1 MDILERIVADK
12 RLEVAAAKAAVPE
25 DVLRRRL
32 AAAPAP
38 LPFKE
43 ALAASPH
50 GIIAEFKRKSPSR
63 GWIHKDIGPDQV
75 VPAYAAAG
83 AAALSILTDGPYFG
97 GCLDY
102 IVRMRPL
109 VNVPI
114 LRKEFIIDTY
124 QLVEA
129 RAAGADAVLLIAS
142 CLSREACASLLAE
155 AHSIGLQVLLEVHTV
170 DELDY
175 VTPDVDAVGVNNR
188 HLGTFHTDVQVS
200 LDLAA
205 ALRDRGLLGGAGPVT
220 GSSGA
225 AHAGPSGP
233 FGSPTGGS
241 LAGGQLAPAGP
252 IAVSESGISSPA
264 VVRELRRAG
273 YRGFLMGECFM
284 KEPDPAAALTAFASA
299 I

>member
-12 RLEVAAAKAAVPE
+12 RAAVAAAKAAVPE
-25 DVLRRRL
+25 EILRERL
-32 AAAPAP
+32 AAAPPP
-38 LPFKE
+38 LPFRE

-63 GWIHKDIGPDQV
+63 GWIHEDVGPEQV
-75 VPAYAAAG
+75 VPKYAAGG

-102 IVRMRPL
+102 VVRMRPL

-114 LRKEFIIDTY
+114 LRKEFIIDRY

-142 CLSREACASLLAE
+142 CLERDAFRSLLDE
-155 AHSIGLQVLLEVHTV
+155 AHSLGLQVLLEVHTP

-175 VTPDVDAVGVNNR
+175 VTADVDAVGVNNR
-188 HLGTFHTDVQVS
+188 HLGTFHTDVEVS
-200 LDLAA
+200 FKMAGELC
-205 ALRDRGLLGGAGPVT
+205 RRGLAGP
-220 GSSGA
+220 G
-225 AHAGPSGP
+225 GPV
-233 FGSPTGGS
+233 
-241 LAGGQLAPAGP
+241 L
-252 IAVSESGISSPA
+252 VSESGISKPET
-264 VVRELRRAG
+264 VRGLRAEG
-273 YRGFLMGECFM
+273 FRGFLMGECFM
-284 KEPDPAAALTAFASA
+284 KEQDPGAALAAFIDA